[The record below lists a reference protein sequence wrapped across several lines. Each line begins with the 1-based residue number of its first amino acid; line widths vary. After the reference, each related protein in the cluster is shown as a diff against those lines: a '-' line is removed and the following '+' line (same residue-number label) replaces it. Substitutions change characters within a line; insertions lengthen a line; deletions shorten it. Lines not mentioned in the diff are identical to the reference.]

1 MADKV
6 KIKRA
11 LLSVYNK
18 QGLVEFAKTLQ
29 EQGTEIIS
37 TGGTARHLAENGI
50 DIISVSDVTGFPEI
64 LGGRVKT
71 LHPFIHGAILAKR
84 ESNQLDELKKHDITP
99 IDMVV
104 VNLYP
109 FEKTVAQPDVQLA
122 DALENIDI
130 GGPCMIR
137 AAAKNFPDV
146 TVVTDPEQ
154 YQNIISE
161 IKQNDGSTT
170 LETRKSLAVQAF
182 LRTSQYD
189 SAINRFLGQSKEIFP
204 DLLDFEL
211 EKVMDL
217 RYGENPHQ
225 QAAFYTDNVEK
236 DHFGTQLHG
245 KELSFNNLLDLH
257 STMGLAYEFDK
268 ACAVIVKHNNPCGV
282 SLNEDLLTA
291 YKQAFASDSVSA
303 FGGVVAFNR
312 PVTQDVA
319 EEMSQ
324 VFLEVI
330 VAPKFSD
337 EAKEILM
344 KKKNLR
350 LLEWDPT
357 TLQRNR
363 LDIKKIYGG
372 YLVQNMD
379 SVQENP
385 SNLKIVTERKP
396 TEQDWVSTG
405 FGWTICKW
413 VKSNAIIYV
422 KDTRTL
428 GIGAGQMSRVD
439 SSKLA
444 VQKAS
449 EMGHD
454 LKGTI
459 MISDAFFPFRD
470 GIDAAAKAGAV
481 GVVQPGGSIRDQE
494 VIDAA
499 NEHNMFM
506 IFTGTRHFRH

>member
-11 LLSVYNK
+11 LLSVYDK

-37 TGGTARHLAENGI
+37 TGGTARHLTEHGI

-154 YQNIISE
+154 YQQIMAE
-161 IKQNDGSTT
+161 IKESDGSTT

-182 LRTSQYD
+182 LRTGQYD
-189 SAINRFLGQSKEIFP
+189 SAINRFLGKSEETFP
-204 DLLDFEL
+204 ALMDFEL
-211 EKVMDL
+211 HKVMDL

-225 QAAFYTDNVEK
+225 KAAFYTDDVEK
-236 DHFGTQLHG
+236 NHFGKQLHG

-268 ACAVIVKHNNPCGV
+268 SCAVIVKHNNPCGV
-282 SLNEDLLTA
+282 SLNENLLTA

-303 FGGVVAFNR
+303 FGGLVAFNR
-312 PVTQDVA
+312 PVTREVA
-319 EEMSQ
+319 EEMSK

-330 VAPKFSD
+330 VAPKFTD

-357 TLQRNR
+357 TLIRDR

-372 YLVQNMD
+372 YLIQNMD
-379 SVQENP
+379 SIQENP
-385 SNLKIVTERKP
+385 TNFKIVTKRQP
-396 TEQDWVSTG
+396 TEQDWISMG

-444 VQKAS
+444 VQKAL

-459 MISDAFFPFRD
+459 MVSDAFFPFRD
-470 GIDAAAKAGAV
+470 GIDAAAEAGAI
-481 GVVQPGGSIRDQE
+481 GVVQPGGSIRDE
-494 VIDAA
+494 KVIDAA

-506 IFTGTRHFRH
+506 VFTGMRHFRH